1 MKKYFS
7 PVLIVLCLVFTLALG
22 EVINGDR
29 SILGIWD
36 ASGASQTLVMQTGTA
51 DPGTCIESEL
61 FWDTDAA
68 LESQFRK
75 CGSTNTFSSILT
87 TTHYVQF
94 NMGVSQAGTA
104 SGACSTPAAN
114 APASTSVVGTN
125 TIYATYAFDDGTDE
139 SIQCHFSLPPD
150 WDLVI
155 DEATFRWRAASTA
168 METVWGLQTG
178 CVAIGETGDPAYN
191 AAQTVTDTVQGTT
204 LQWNDATISVVT
216 VTGCAKNEE
225 LFIKPF
231 RDADNGADD
240 MTGDAELLWIRLKFG
255 RNQGD
260 ET

>member
-1 MKKYFS
+1 MRNHFT
-7 PVLIVLCLVFTLALG
+7 PVLIVLCLVFTLAFG

-36 ASGASQTLVMQTGTA
+36 ASGASKTLVMQTGTT
-51 DPGTCIESEL
+51 DPANCDESQL

-68 LESQFRK
+68 DESQFRK
-75 CGSTNTFSSILT
+75 CRSTDIWSGILT
-87 TTHYVQF
+87 TTHYIQF

-114 APASTSVVGTN
+114 APASTSVAGTN

-155 DEATFRWRAASTA
+155 DEAIFRWRAASIT
-168 METVWGLQTG
+168 METVWGLQTA

-191 AAQTVTDTVQGTT
+191 TAQTVTDTVQGTT
-204 LQWNDATISVVT
+204 LQWNDATILTIT
-216 VTGCAKNEE
+216 VTGCAVNEE

-240 MTGDAELLWIRLKFG
+240 MTGDAELLWVRLKFG
-255 RNQGD
+255 RDQ
-260 ET
+260 